1 MSIQIAEISS
11 ETTKN
16 ETVEK
21 IQKANKG
28 ITELF
33 AYVNEEHP
41 TIGAICRKYDFENVE
56 LRGKLS

>member
-11 ETTKN
+11 ETSKN

-28 ITELF
+28 LTNF
-33 AYVNEEHP
+33 FTYVNEEHP
-41 TIGAICRKYDFENVE
+41 TIGAICRKYNFEDIE
-56 LRGKLS
+56 LRGKLN

>member
-11 ETTKN
+11 EISKN

-28 ITELF
+28 ITDF
-33 AYVNEEHP
+33 FTYVNEEHP
-41 TIGAICRKYDFENVE
+41 TIGAICRKYDFEHIE
-56 LRGKLS
+56 LKGK

>member
-21 IQKANKG
+21 IQKAKKE
-28 ITELF
+28 ITNF
-33 AYVNEEHP
+33 FTYVNEEHP
-41 TIGAICRKYDFENVE
+41 TIGAICRKYDFENIE
-56 LRGKLS
+56 LRGKLN

>member
-11 ETTKN
+11 ETAKN

-28 ITELF
+28 ITSLF
-33 AYVNEEHP
+33 TFVNEERP
-41 TIGAICRKYDFENVE
+41 TIGAICRKYGFEDIQ
-56 LRGKLS
+56 LRGKLN